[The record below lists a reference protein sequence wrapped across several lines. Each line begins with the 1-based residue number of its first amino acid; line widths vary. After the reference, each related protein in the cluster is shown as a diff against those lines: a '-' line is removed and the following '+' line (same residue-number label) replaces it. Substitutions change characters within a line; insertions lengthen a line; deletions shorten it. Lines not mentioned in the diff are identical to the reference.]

1 MSLNKRLSKSKDK
14 GEEKVITLRMP
25 QNKVQVLE
33 LLSKHYGINMSTLI
47 RDMIDESL
55 VKLAKENLLLSEDA
69 GLITEIDGEEHNIRC
84 FSDVLEF
91 YVPELP
97 IKYDADDVKT
107 QKDIDKAL
115 FEMVKLSYE
124 YGFSTTDSW
133 INPDDED
140 DDVRET
146 FTKKTKVKK

>member
-25 QNKVQVLE
+25 QNKVQALE

-69 GLITEIDGEEHNIRC
+69 GMITEIDGEEHNIRC
-84 FSDVLEF
+84 FSDVLGF

-97 IKYDADDVKT
+97 IKYDSDDVKT
-107 QKDIDKAL
+107 QDDIDQSV
-115 FEMVKLSYE
+115 FEMVRTSCE
-124 YGFSTTDSW
+124 YGFGV
-133 INPDDED
+133 NKLYDDPHGETH
-140 DDVRET
+140 T
-146 FTKKTKVKK
+146 FTKKTKVEK

>member
-33 LLSKHYGINMSTLI
+33 FLSKHYGINMSTLI

-69 GLITEIDGEEHNIRC
+69 GMIIERDNEKHNIRC
-84 FSDVLEF
+84 YSDVLGF
-91 YVPELP
+91 LVPELP
-97 IKYDADDVKT
+97 IKYDQDDIRT
-107 QKDIDKAL
+107 QKDIDQSIY
-115 FEMVKLSYE
+115 EMVKLSYE
-124 YGFSTTDSW
+124 HGLSTTKSW
-133 INPDDED
+133 ANPED
-140 DDVRET
+140 NDPEILRE
-146 FTKKTKVKK
+146 FTKKTKVEK